1 MGLMK
6 TTFKI
11 KGESMVSKD
20 TWVSEGDFDPEA
32 ANILCAEMNSLEMM
46 KGAIIHYSTFIFDEA
61 PEPARKPYTKSRY
74 PKTPK
79 AKARLNRLLDAVK
92 KKG

>member
-1 MGLMK
+1 MK

-11 KGESMVSKD
+11 RGESLSNSW
-20 TWVSEGDFDPEA
+20 TWISEGAFDPET
-32 ANILCAEMNSLEMM
+32 ANLLCAEMNSQEMM